1 MANGVGVV
9 KFHQL
14 NPEYETLTR
23 RAAALCFLPMYHAFS
38 QGYFVSYLPYERV
51 PIYVMP
57 SFDFP
62 RMLSHIQTYRI
73 TKLFVVPPILI
84 LMSKHPLARQ
94 ADLSSIDMIASGA
107 APLAK
112 DTQREVDGM
121 LPQDRPRVRQGW
133 GMTEVTCTALSW
145 DPRKAPS
152 LAVGELLP
160 DCQARLLDI
169 ETGAEITNA
178 NTPGELWITGPTV
191 MRGYWRNPTATKES
205 FVVDSEGTRWLRTGD
220 VAYVEE
226 FAPGTL
232 FHIVDRAKELIKV
245 KGFQVAPAEL
255 ESLLL
260 EREDIADAAVVG
272 VVINGEEL
280 PRAYVVKSPK
290 GKNTTEDDIANW
302 IASRVARHKRLKG
315 GVVFIDA
322 IPKIPV
328 RSPSPLFPLHRPP
341 TPLTRDLDADIPPV
355 GQDPPQ
361 DPSRT
366 SPTRGGRWW
375 RGAIEAVSRRRCG
388 RAC

>member
-1 MANGVGVV
+1 MEISHYNLVANGVGVV

-14 NPEYETLTR
+14 NPEYETLTS

-62 RMLSHIQTYRI
+62 KMLSHIQTYRI
-73 TKLFVVPPILI
+73 TKLFAVPPILI

-112 DTQREVDGM
+112 DTQREVNGM
-121 LPQDRPRVRQGW
+121 LPHHQPKVRQGW
-133 GMTEVTCTALSW
+133 GMTEATCTALSW
-145 DPRKAPS
+145 DPRKAPNS
-152 LAVGELLP
+152 AVGELLP
-160 DCQARLLDI
+160 DCQARLVDL
-169 ETGAEITNA
+169 ETGAEITKA
-178 NTPGELWITGPTV
+178 NTPGELWITGPMV
-191 MRGYWRNPTATKES
+191 MRGYWRNPTATEQS
-205 FVVDSEGTRWLRTGD
+205 FVVDEEGTRWLRTGD

-232 FHIVDRAKELIKV
+232 FHLVDRVKELIKV

-260 EREDIADAAVVG
+260 EREDVADAAVVG

-290 GKNTTEDDIANW
+290 GKNSTEDDIATW
-302 IASRVARHKRLKG
+302 IADRVARHKQLKG

-328 RSPSPLFPLHRPP
+328 RSLLSHLSQPRALVAPEQRPS
-341 TPLTRDLDADIPPV
+341 
-355 GQDPPQ
+355 
-361 DPSRT
+361 
-366 SPTRGGRWW
+366 
-375 RGAIEAVSRRRCG
+375 C
-388 RAC
+388 